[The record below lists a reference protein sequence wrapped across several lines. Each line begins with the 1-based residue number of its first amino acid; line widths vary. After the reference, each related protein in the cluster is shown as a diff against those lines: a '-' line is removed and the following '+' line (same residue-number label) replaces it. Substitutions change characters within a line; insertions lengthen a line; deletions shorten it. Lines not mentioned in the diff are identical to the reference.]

1 MCEGIEFEGI
11 DFEGIDFEGIDFE
24 FEEILF
30 EFEGILVF
38 GVAICNYNICCN
50 ILFKYFIK

>member
-1 MCEGIEFEGI
+1 MCEGIE
-11 DFEGIDFEGIDFE
+11 FEGIDFEGIDFE